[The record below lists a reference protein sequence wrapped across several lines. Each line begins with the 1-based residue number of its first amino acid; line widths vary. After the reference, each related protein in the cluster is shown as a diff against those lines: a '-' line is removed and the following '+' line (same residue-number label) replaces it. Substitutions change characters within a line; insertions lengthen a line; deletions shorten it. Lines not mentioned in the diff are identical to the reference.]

1 MKIKKIQ
8 KNLQILIS
16 FVLLIN
22 FPTFG
27 ESIYK
32 NNDDI
37 KNENQKEKQKNYISE
52 KEIIEPFKFSQ
63 LKKLLITNNEELQI
77 IQSQIKQAKRDL
89 NSKFS
94 AWYPRFNLT
103 SDQLPKY
110 TTSDTRQTLNENT
123 SSNQLKLGVSAKI
136 EWDLINPKRKLEIKI
151 SKEKLQNLNYIY
163 KRNLE
168 DLYFKTLEIY
178 FSILSSEQEIKKANQ
193 SLKISE
199 LTVNEFKNR
208 FKNGIS
214 NKLEL
219 LEVKTQLNRDKINLL
234 NKIDQLELNQNRFYE
249 ILNLSKK
256 IRIEDDQLAHIYN
269 IWDFDETESLR
280 AGLENSYKLK
290 INQKNIDINKKEAL
304 SLISGKKPS
313 FVIYN
318 DFSISS
324 ANGETGVVEPDYNK
338 LTKSNSNTVGLKFN
352 LNLFDGGNIRQ
363 KYLSLIERN
372 KELELELNLTK
383 IGLKKEIIDKLTQY
397 KSIKKKIV
405 LAKDQLDFATES
417 LDIAL
422 KRLEAGLGT
431 QREVLNIQGDLIE
444 SETNFIEALKSY
456 KILIANLNKLTTL
469 NPQNICTINKK
480 EKENLEFLVY
490 LKNKNLIPH
499 CNNLI

>member
-8 KNLQILIS
+8 KNLQILIF

-22 FPTFG
+22 LPTFG
-27 ESIYK
+27 GSILK
-32 NNDDI
+32 NNYDI
-37 KNENQKEKQKNYISE
+37 RNENNKEKLKNPLSE

-63 LKKLLITNNEELQI
+63 LKKLLITNNQELKI
-77 IQSQIKQAKRDL
+77 IQSQIKQAKREL
-89 NSKFS
+89 NAKFS
-94 AWYPRFNLT
+94 AWYPRLNLT

-110 TTSDTRQTLNENT
+110 TTSDTKQTLNENT
-123 SSNQLKLGVSAKI
+123 SSNQLKFGVSAKI

-151 SKEKLQNLNYIY
+151 SKEKLENLNYIY
-163 KRNLE
+163 KTNLE
-168 DLYFKTLEIY
+168 DLYLKSLEIY

-199 LTVNEFKNR
+199 LTVNEFNNR

-249 ILNLSKK
+249 ILNLNKK
-256 IRIEDDQLAHIYN
+256 IKIEDDQLAYIYN
-269 IWDFDETESLR
+269 IWNFDETESLR
-280 AGLENSYKLK
+280 AGLENSYELK
-290 INQKNIDINKKEAL
+290 IKQKNIDINKKEAL
-304 SLISGKKPS
+304 SMISSKKPS

-318 DFSISS
+318 EYSISS
-324 ANGETGVVEPDYNK
+324 ANGETGVADPDYNK
-338 LTKSNSNTVGLKFN
+338 ITKSNTNTVGLKFN
-352 LNLFDGGNIRQ
+352 LNLFDGGKIRQ

-372 KELELELNLTK
+372 KELELELNLIKT
-383 IGLKKEIIDKLTQY
+383 GLKKEIIDKLTQY
-397 KSIKKKIV
+397 KNIKRKIV
-405 LAKDQLDFATES
+405 LAKDQLNFSTES

-444 SETNFIEALKSY
+444 AETNFVEALKAY
-456 KILIANLNKLTTL
+456 KILIANLNKLTNL
-469 NPQNICTINKK
+469 NPQNICTMNQK
-480 EKENLEFLVY
+480 EKENSEFLVY
-490 LKNKNLIPH
+490 LKNKNLTSN
-499 CNNLI
+499 CNKLI